1 VALFITFEGVEGSGK
16 TTQIR
21 RLKTYLA
28 RKGISCIITREP
40 GGTRIGDQVRK
51 ILLNP
56 DHKGLDP
63 LAELFLYEAARA
75 QHIKEFIKPL
85 LEKKG
90 VILCDRF
97 ADASVAYQGEG
108 RRLGVKLVE
117 RLNQLATDGLKPDV
131 TFLLDC
137 PTGVGLKRAI
147 RRNEVLKQEKE
158 GRFEKEKIQFHNRVR
173 KGYLSLARK
182 EPRRV
187 KVIDTRKGE
196 DMVFEEIQK
205 IIDILIMQNP
215 RIKIQN
221 DTETLKK

>member
-1 VALFITFEGVEGSGK
+1 MKERRVALFITFEGVEGSGK

-28 RKGISCIITREP
+28 RKGIPCMVTREP
-40 GGTRIGDQVRK
+40 GGTRIGDQVRR

-85 LEKKG
+85 LKKKG

-196 DMVFEEIQK
+196 DMVFEEIRGIIEK
-205 IIDILIMQNP
+205 IIGFEGSRVQGF
-215 RIKIQN
+215 
-221 DTETLKK
+221 E